1 MAEATQ
7 EAAEAATHHIP
18 AEAEALAEED
28 IHRAEVSA
36 AVQDRRAEAII
47 IAEGAED
54 ALTADRHQD
63 TADITEHRHHLHH
76 TEAADITDVRQE
88 EAQDAP

>member
-18 AEAEALAEED
+18 AEAEALPEED
-28 IHRAEVSA
+28 IHREEVS

-47 IAEGAED
+47 IAEEAED

-88 EAQDAP
+88 EAQDVP